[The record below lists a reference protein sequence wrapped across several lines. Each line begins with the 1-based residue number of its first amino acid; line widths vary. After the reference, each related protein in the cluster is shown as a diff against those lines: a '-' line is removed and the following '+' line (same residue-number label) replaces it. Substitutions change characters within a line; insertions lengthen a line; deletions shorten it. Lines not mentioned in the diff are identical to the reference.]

1 MCSPYGFY
9 HSFLLYYALTFS
21 YALLLS
27 LWIDDDYYL
36 IFGCKCFILSTK
48 DNLGKFDPKFDVGI
62 SLGYSN
68 TSKIYGV
75 YIKRTLIVEEFI
87 HVIFD
92 ESNSSSME
100 KVVVDDNV
108 DEKLQEDY
116 QMIAKRM
123 HHLKIKRSNMKK
135 QMRSK
140 MKVFLKHS
148 LKSGG
153 MFLLTLRT

>member
-9 HSFLLYYALTFS
+9 HSFLLYYALTFP

-27 LWIDDDYYL
+27 LWIDDGHCL

-62 SLGYSN
+62 FLGYSN
-68 TSKIYGV
+68 ISKTYRV
-75 YIKRTLIVEEFI
+75 YNKRTLIVEEFI
-87 HVIFD
+87 HIIFD
-92 ESNSSSME
+92 ESNYSSME

-108 DEKLQEDY
+108 DEKLQDDY
-116 QMIAKRM
+116 HMIAKRM
-123 HHLKIKRSNMKK
+123 HHLKIKRSNIKN

-140 MKVFLKHS
+140 MKVLLKYS
-148 LKSGG
+148 PRNGG

>member
-1 MCSPYGFY
+1 MQ
-9 HSFLLYYALTFS
+9 
-21 YALLLS
+21 
-27 LWIDDDYYL
+27 
-36 IFGCKCFILSTK
+36 
-48 DNLGKFDPKFDVGI
+48 
-62 SLGYSN
+62 
-68 TSKIYGV
+68 
-75 YIKRTLIVEEFI
+75 LIVEEFI

-100 KVVVDDNV
+100 KVVDDNV
-108 DEKLQEDY
+108 DEKVEEDY

>member
-1 MCSPYGFY
+1 MLLIVLY
-9 HSFLLYYALTFS
+9 HHSDNRIYQS
-21 YALLLS
+21 GKPDLLS
-27 LWIDDDYYL
+27 QTLYELWKYRKPNINYCKV
-36 IFGCKCFILSTK
+36 FGCKCYILNTK

-68 TSKIYGV
+68 TSKTYGV

-123 HHLKIKRSNMKK
+123 HYLKIKRSNMKK
-135 QMRSK
+135 
-140 MKVFLKHS
+140 
-148 LKSGG
+148 
-153 MFLLTLRT
+153 